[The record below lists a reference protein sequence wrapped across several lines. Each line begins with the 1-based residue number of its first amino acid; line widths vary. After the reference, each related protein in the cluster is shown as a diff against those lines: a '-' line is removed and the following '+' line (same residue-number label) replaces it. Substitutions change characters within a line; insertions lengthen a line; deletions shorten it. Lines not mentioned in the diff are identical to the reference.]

1 MIQAL
6 SPNEPVYR
14 AACAAGPPY
23 GKRLARALQS
33 VAAEELCA
41 ALRRDT
47 GIAAG
52 PRSKSHSRA
61 VVAAA
66 LVRSGQVGVDVE
78 YRAPGRPI
86 DKIARYLSGADVG
99 GEHAG
104 YRVFTFRE
112 AYFKAFGDW
121 PEKAMLRE
129 VAGVQDARYLVGD
142 GVHVLHEDAYG
153 DFVLTLV
160 WRI

>member
-1 MIQAL
+1 L
-6 SPNEPVYR
+6 SLDEPAY
-14 AACAAGPPY
+14 AAVCAAGPPY
-23 GKRLARALQS
+23 GRRLARTLQS
-33 VAAEELCA
+33 EAAEELCA
-41 ALRRDT
+41 VLRRDT

-66 LVRSGQVGVDVE
+66 VSRGGQVGVDVE

-86 DKIARYLSGADVG
+86 DKIARYLSGGDVSS
-99 GEHAG
+99 EDAG

-121 PEKAMLRE
+121 PEKALLRD
-129 VAGVQDARYLVGD
+129 VAGRTETRYALD
-142 GVHVLHEDAYG
+142 GVQVLHETVHG
-153 DFVLTLV
+153 DFMLTLV
-160 WRI
+160 WRA